1 MGTGNFC
8 KLRGVWQQTW
18 PAEFMDFC
26 GGISNPSER
35 GFKPRIRMEPFSFK
49 TRKKNLL
56 EKSEMSEVTLF
67 SLRRCGTRKCCLRA
81 RWNKVCAG
89 EPFLLSACFAIEEA
103 RFSRGERP
111 KVQTRRKEVPSRSH
125 PTGAA
130 REKSPARLAAGRK
143 FIADWNTMPLTTSAG
158 SYRPISRKLP
168 DAVADRDH
176 MLNKNTGEAV
186 INKSAAGKPYTRAVT
201 LLLQTNC

>member
-1 MGTGNFC
+1 MVYCNR
-8 KLRGVWQQTW
+8 RGQPNLWIFVVEHQIR
-18 PAEFMDFC
+18 ASAD
-26 GGISNPSER
+26 
-35 GFKPRIRMEPFSFK
+35 GFKPRIRTEPFSFK

-67 SLRRCGTRKCCLRA
+67 SLRLCGTRKCCLRA

-130 REKSPARLAAGRK
+130 REKSPARLARLVG
-143 FIADWNTMPLTTSAG
+143 NLSP
-158 SYRPISRKLP
+158 
-168 DAVADRDH
+168 
-176 MLNKNTGEAV
+176 TG
-186 INKSAAGKPYTRAVT
+186 T
-201 LLLQTNC
+201 LCL